1 MFYNQWYKL
10 GITKV
15 NGNVIQILERYKEYY
30 QNQGVNKMGLLNRMG
45 TVVKGKMNKLMDK
58 MEDPRET
65 LDYSYQKQLEL
76 LQNVKRGVAEV
87 TTSKKRLEL
96 QKAKL
101 NQNIDKLNGQARDAV
116 KAGREDL
123 ARLALERKEGLM
135 SQIQSLEQQIADL
148 NREQEKLQATEKRLS
163 AKVESFRTKKETI
176 KAQYSAAEAQ
186 VKITESVT
194 GISEEMADVGLAVQ
208 RAEEK
213 TENMK
218 ARSSA
223 LDELL
228 EQGTLED
235 FTGGEDDI
243 ERELA
248 KISATSNIES
258 ELASLKDE
266 VGK

>member
-1 MFYNQWYKL
+1 M
-10 GITKV
+10 
-15 NGNVIQILERYKEYY
+15 
-30 QNQGVNKMGLLNRMG
+30 
-45 TVVKGKMNKLMDK
+45 
-58 MEDPRET
+58 
-65 LDYSYQKQLEL
+65 

-101 NQNIDKLNGQARDAV
+101 NLNIDKLNGQARDAV

-123 ARLALERKEGLM
+123 ARIALERKNGLM
-135 SQIQSLEQQIADL
+135 SQVQSLDQQIDDL
-148 NREQEKLQATEKRLS
+148 NKEQEKLQATERRLS

-194 GISEEMADVGLAVQ
+194 GISEEMADVGMAVQ

-213 TENMK
+213 TEDMK
-218 ARSSA
+218 ARSAA

-228 EQGTLED
+228 EAGTLED

-243 ERELA
+243 EKELA
-248 KISATSNIES
+248 MISATSNIES
-258 ELASLKDE
+258 ELESLKEE
-266 VGK
+266 VDK

>member
-1 MFYNQWYKL
+1 
-10 GITKV
+10 
-15 NGNVIQILERYKEYY
+15 
-30 QNQGVNKMGLLNRMG
+30 MGLLNRMG
-45 TVVKGKMNKLMDK
+45 TVIKAKMNKIVNK

-65 LDYSYQKQLEL
+65 LDYSYEKQLEL

-96 QKAKL
+96 QKGKL
-101 NQNIDKLNGQARDAV
+101 LQNIDKLDSQARDAV
-116 KAGREDL
+116 KADREDL
-123 ARLALERKEGLM
+123 ARLALERKNGLQ
-135 SQIQSLEQQIADL
+135 SQVQSLEQQIEGL
-148 NREQEKLQATEKRLS
+148 NKDQEKLQATERRLS

-194 GISEEMADVGLAVQ
+194 GISEEMADVGLAIQ

-218 ARSSA
+218 ARSAA

-235 FTGGEDDI
+235 FTGKEDDI
-243 ERELA
+243 EKELA

-258 ELASLKDE
+258 ELASLKEE

>member
-1 MFYNQWYKL
+1 
-10 GITKV
+10 
-15 NGNVIQILERYKEYY
+15 
-30 QNQGVNKMGLLNRMG
+30 MGLLNRMG
-45 TVVKGKMNKLMDK
+45 TVVKAKMNKLVDK

-65 LDYSYQKQLEL
+65 LDYSYKKQLEL
-76 LQNVKRGVAEV
+76 LQDVKRGVAEV

-101 NQNIDKLNGQARDAV
+101 NLNIDKLTGQARDAV

-123 ARLALERKEGLM
+123 ARLALERKNGLI
-135 SQIQSLEQQIADL
+135 SQVQSLDQQIDDL
-148 NREQEKLQATEKRLS
+148 NKEQEKLQATERRLS

-194 GISEEMADVGLAVQ
+194 GISEEMADVGMAVQ

-213 TENMK
+213 TEDMK
-218 ARSSA
+218 ARSAA

-228 EQGTLED
+228 EAGTLED

-243 ERELA
+243 EKELA

-258 ELASLKDE
+258 ELESLKE
-266 VGK
+266 EAGK